1 MIKDNDWTTPHYGVT
16 HMVKN
21 RIQYSISNRDLFA
34 ELMVYSWIS
43 YCVISEQL
51 FFVRPLGENCIEGKD
66 RYWNC
71 GDIETAIA
79 WAKHFAEYGCYEM
92 SLYRNDLSRCVC
104 IERTEHQE
112 NVMRRV

>member
-1 MIKDNDWTTPHYGVT
+1 MQKDKDWTTPHFGVT

-21 RIQYSISNRDLFA
+21 NIQHSISDHGRFVDL
-34 ELMVYSWIS
+34 LIYSW
-43 YCVISEQL
+43 YTHQVISKKW
-51 FFVRPLGENCIEGKD
+51 FFVRELGENCIEDKD
-66 RYWNC
+66 HYWNC

-104 IERTEHQE
+104 LSREKDHEERNQIK
-112 NVMRRV
+112 